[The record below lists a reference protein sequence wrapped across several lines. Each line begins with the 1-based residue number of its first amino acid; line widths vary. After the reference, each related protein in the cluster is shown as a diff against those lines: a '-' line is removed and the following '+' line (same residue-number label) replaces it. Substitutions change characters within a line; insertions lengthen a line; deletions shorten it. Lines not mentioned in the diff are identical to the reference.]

1 MTIIAAPDSL
11 KGSLTACQAAEL
23 ISKAAHR
30 VFDHPEVR
38 LAPVAD
44 GGEGSVDALISAAN
58 GRADIC
64 EVTGPLGD
72 PVKAKLGW
80 LPDNACVVELAQ
92 ASGLTLVPRH
102 LRDPMYATSR
112 GTGELIA
119 KALTAGCRELYI
131 AIGGSATH
139 DCGMG
144 LLRALGMEFL
154 DAEGKPTPEGGRGLG
169 QVRRADIGKLRAD
182 LKEARI
188 TVICDVTNPLTGPHG
203 AAFIYSEQKGA
214 DATMRDAL
222 EGGTISFAAAMKECL
237 GRDIGDFPGA
247 GAAGGV
253 GAALSGI
260 LRAQIKP
267 GIETVLD
274 MMRFNDI
281 LTGADLCV
289 TAEGRLDSQSV
300 AFGKAT
306 VGVAKRCAARNIPVA
321 MIAGGMAGDICRL
334 YDMAEASVITA
345 VNAPM
350 ALDDAMESAYTLFED
365 AAERMFRFIRMGT
378 RLRAKNI

>member
-1 MTIIAAPDSL
+1 MTIVAAPDSL
-11 KGSLTACQAAEL
+11 KGSLTACQASEL
-23 ISKAAHR
+23 IAKAAKR
-30 VFDHPEVR
+30 VFDNPEVR

-44 GGEGSVDALISAAN
+44 GGEGSIDALISAAN
-58 GRADIC
+58 GRTEIC

-80 LPDNACVVELAQ
+80 LPDGACVIELAQ
-92 ASGLTLVPRH
+92 ASGLTLVPPEFRNP
-102 LRDPMYATSR
+102 LYATSR

-119 KALTAGCRELYI
+119 KALSAGCREIYI

-139 DCGMG
+139 DCGVG

-154 DAEGKPTPEGGRGLG
+154 DAEGRPTPEGGRGLG
-169 QVRRADIGKLRAD
+169 QVRTADIGRLRAD

-188 TVICDVTNPLTGPHG
+188 TVICDVTNPLTGPNG

-214 DATMRDAL
+214 DAYMREEL
-222 EGGTISFAAAMKECL
+222 ERGTLSFAAAMKQCL
-237 GRDIGDFPGA
+237 GRDIENFPGA

-253 GAALSGI
+253 GSALGGI

-289 TAEGRLDSQSV
+289 IAEGRLDSQSI
-300 AFGKAT
+300 AFGKAAA
-306 VGVAKRCAARNIPVA
+306 GVAKRCAARNIPVA
-321 MIAGGMAGDICRL
+321 MIAGGMAGDISSL

-350 ALDDAMESAYTLFED
+350 ALDEAMENAAALFED
-365 AAERMFRFIRMGT
+365 AAERMFRFIRMGA